1 MSLINALKAAKNN
14 TSERKGEGVYNGHG
28 FESNMEAMDLV
39 LNTLELGFEGDSS
52 FVELEL
58 SGILSAHTEQN
69 GSLVFTGLESVDFGI
84 ESITE
89 KIKRTGYKSKALAK
103 KLGNI
108 VVGFVKRIVNIVSN
122 KNLIVKKYGDVLE
135 KLIDKLTV
143 KTYDKTD
150 IKVNIRDFSDLPEL
164 VKESVSVEESHI
176 EKCNDEIENAK
187 DWESFIS
194 TSSKSILLF
203 SNNQF
208 DLSGMTIK
216 ALDKIISDKTIIKGA
231 EKAAKKYK
239 FNKAKEKT
247 VSEAKSQLLSIARSI
262 APSLEEDIK
271 VQKGLRDFVKTVE
284 EKRDELMADDSVDTE
299 GKTIDEQNMM
309 VNKLGPIVAQLQAA
323 YTKLFKLVTGA
334 LQALATDIQK
344 VLAA

>member
-14 TSERKGEGVYNGHG
+14 TSERSGEGVYSGHG

-52 FVELEL
+52 FIELEL
-58 SGILSAHTEQN
+58 SGILSAHTEAD
-69 GSLVFTGLESVDFGI
+69 GSLGFTGLESVDFGI

-108 VVGFVKRIVNIVSN
+108 VVGFIKRIVNIVSN

-150 IKVNIRDFSDLPEL
+150 SKVAIRDFSKLAEL
-164 VKESVSVEESHI
+164 VKTSVELNESDLD
-176 EKCNDEIENAK
+176 KCNDDIEK
-187 DWESFIS
+187 TKSWEDFIS
-194 TSSKSILLF
+194 TAATSIFVLSNGIVDINTATVKS
-203 SNNQF
+203 
-208 DLSGMTIK
+208 
-216 ALDKIISDKTIIKGA
+216 LDKVISDKVIIKKTDGIL
-231 EKAAKKYK
+231 KTYK
-239 FNKAKEKT
+239 FDKFKEKT
-247 VSEAKSQLLSIARSI
+247 VSEAKTELLSIARSI
-262 APSLEEDIK
+262 APSLEEDVKI
-271 VQKGLRDFVKTVE
+271 QKGLRDFVKAVE
-284 EKRDELMADDSVDTE
+284 DKRDELMADENVDTE
-299 GKTIDEQNMM
+299 GRDIDEQNMV
-309 VNKLGPIVAQLQAA
+309 VNKLGPIVAQLQAS
-323 YTKLFKLVTGA
+323 YTRTFKLTTA
-334 LQALATDIQK
+334 SLQALATDMQK